1 MGVSIIKGDI
11 TTLKVDAIVNAANS
25 SLRGGG
31 GVDGAIHRK
40 AGPLLDQ
47 ECRGIGRCPQ
57 GEARITKGYNL
68 PAKYVIHTVG
78 PIYRDGKR
86 DEEKILKSCY
96 RSVLKI
102 VNSQGFTTVAF
113 PLISGGVYGYPVKEA
128 ISVALFELN
137 AACKQNKDLELTLVL
152 FKEEDYKIAEA
163 LFPVICR

>member
-47 ECRGIGRCPQ
+47 ECGSIGRCPQ

-102 VNSQGFTTVAF
+102 VNAQGFTTVAF

>member
-47 ECRGIGRCPQ
+47 ECRGIGGCPQ

-102 VNSQGFTTVAF
+102 VYSQGFTTVAF

-137 AACKQNKDLELTLVL
+137 AACKQNKDLELILVL